1 MIFHMLSDTIGFR
14 NMETKSVTARIRTGS
29 YRTKIPF
36 ESTDFKENGKEN
48 LLLISYPSTV
58 PAVLVIRS
66 SISVSR
72 NVNICNSSIPSDTAS
87 PMKNIVLKDRKF
99 FQTAGTKN
107 PIGINKMIFK
117 IVFFIYANGLFTMSA
132 NGISFRPKS
141 I

>member
-1 MIFHMLSDTIGFR
+1 MPSDTIGFR

-29 YRTKIPF
+29 YRTKISF

-58 PAVLVIRS
+58 PAVLVI
-66 SISVSR
+66 
-72 NVNICNSSIPSDTAS
+72 CNSSIPSDTAS
-87 PMKNIVLKDRKF
+87 PMKNMVLKDRKF

-107 PIGINKMIFK
+107 PIGINKMIFR
-117 IVFFIYANGLFTMSA
+117 IVFFIYANGLFTMSM
-132 NGISFRPKS
+132 NGIRFRPKS

>member
-1 MIFHMLSDTIGFR
+1 MPSDTIGFR
-14 NMETKSVTARIRTGS
+14 NMEIKSITARIRTGS
-29 YRTKIPF
+29 YRTKLSF

-48 LLLISYPSTV
+48 FLLISYPITV

-66 SISVSR
+66 SISVSL

-87 PMKNIVLKDRKF
+87 PMKNMVLKDRKF

-132 NGISFRPKS
+132 NGIRFRPKS

>member
-1 MIFHMLSDTIGFR
+1 MKVLVINCGSSSLKYQLID
-14 NMETKSVTARIRTGS
+14 METKSVTARIRTGS

-72 NVNICNSSIPSDTAS
+72 NVNICNS
-87 PMKNIVLKDRKF
+87 
-99 FQTAGTKN
+99 
-107 PIGINKMIFK
+107 
-117 IVFFIYANGLFTMSA
+117 
-132 NGISFRPKS
+132 
-141 I
+141 

>member
-1 MIFHMLSDTIGFR
+1 MKQSFMIVIYTRFARQSYYIMIFHMPSDTIGFR
-14 NMETKSVTARIRTGS
+14 NMEIKSVTARIRTGS

-48 LLLISYPSTV
+48 LLLISYPITV

-87 PMKNIVLKDRKF
+87 PMKNMVLKDRKF
-99 FQTAGTKN
+99 FQTAGTK
-107 PIGINKMIFK
+107 
-117 IVFFIYANGLFTMSA
+117 
-132 NGISFRPKS
+132 KS
-141 I
+141 HRYK

>member
-1 MIFHMLSDTIGFR
+1 MLSDTIGFR
-14 NMETKSVTARIRTGS
+14 NMEIKSVTARIRTGS

-66 SISVSR
+66 SISVSL

-87 PMKNIVLKDRKF
+87 PMKKHGFERPVILPDRRYK
-99 FQTAGTKN
+99 
-107 PIGINKMIFK
+107 
-117 IVFFIYANGLFTMSA
+117 
-132 NGISFRPKS
+132 KS
-141 I
+141 HRYK